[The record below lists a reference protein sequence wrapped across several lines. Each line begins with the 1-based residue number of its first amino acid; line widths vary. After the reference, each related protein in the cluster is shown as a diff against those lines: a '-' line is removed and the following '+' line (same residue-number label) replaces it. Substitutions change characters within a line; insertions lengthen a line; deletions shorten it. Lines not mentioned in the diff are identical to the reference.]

1 MQARKGGPMRAREN
15 DRKGERP
22 NRLGR
27 AMKAFAGFMTAVA
40 AIATATATILGLR
53 VGHQSA
59 QLAQIRVIV
68 SQQAQQI
75 KYLKTGPGASP
86 SAPPTG
92 GGSRGAGAPLPSGTH
107 YLSDLTP
114 TVDNQGV
121 STGQQMMVAKPY
133 PNSISFYCDGPSG
146 DQPNEAY
153 DVAGSATFTTL
164 VGIPDNMSDVTDVIA
179 TVTFTNEANQDIGK
193 PVQVSLGHPAK
204 VTLNISGVT
213 QLGVTCQG
221 RDARTDQTVSSFQV
235 ALGDARV
242 F

>member
-1 MQARKGGPMRAREN
+1 MRAREN
-15 DRKGERP
+15 DRRGERP

-27 AMKAFAGFMTAVA
+27 AMKALAGFMTAVA

-75 KYLKTGPGASP
+75 KYLRTGPGASP
-86 SAPPTG
+86 PAAPRG
-92 GGSRGAGAPLPSGTH
+92 GGSRGAGALPSGTH

-114 TVDNQGV
+114 TVDNQSV

-133 PNSISFYCDGPSG
+133 PNSISFYCNGPSG

-153 DVAGSATFTTL
+153 DVAGSATFTAL
-164 VGIPDNMSDVTDVIA
+164 VGIADNMSDVTDVIA

-193 PVQVSLGHPAK
+193 PVQVSLGHPAR

-213 QLGVTCQG
+213 QLGMTCQG
-221 RDARTDQTVSSFQV
+221 RDGRTDQTVGGFQV